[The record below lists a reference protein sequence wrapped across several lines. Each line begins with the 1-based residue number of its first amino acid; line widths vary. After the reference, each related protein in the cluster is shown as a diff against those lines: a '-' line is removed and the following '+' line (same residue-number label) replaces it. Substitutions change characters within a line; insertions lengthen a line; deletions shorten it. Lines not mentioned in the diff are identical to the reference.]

1 MSGWK
6 DWAVGE
12 VVEEADFQ
20 SFIQNQVVQVYASS
34 AARSSALGT
43 AVSEGMISYLKD
55 IDTLQAYNTVSGW
68 VEVGGGAA
76 IESIVAGTALS
87 GGGSAGTVTINA
99 NLAAIGSGIT
109 ITSSQI
115 SDLVTSYVSQTNG
128 VVTTAATGSAV
139 VRNVSFA
146 TAAPGT
152 ANGMDGDVWLVYTP

>member
-1 MSGWK
+1 MTGWK
-6 DWAVGE
+6 DWTVGE
-12 VVEEADFQ
+12 VVTEPEFQ

-43 AVSEGMISYLKD
+43 AVSDGMISYLKD
-55 IDTLQAYNTVSGW
+55 VDS
-68 VEVGGGAA
+68 VEVFDSSAWVQVGAPTLTA
-76 IESIVAGTALS
+76 SRAVVTGTAGELAAS
-87 GGGSAGTVTINA
+87 TVTA
-99 NLAAIGSGIT
+99 AEVAHLAGVTSGIQT
-109 ITSSQI
+109 QI
-115 SDLVTSYVSQTNG
+115 DGRVSQTNG